1 MGLDAIIVLVIIGVA
16 TILFVTEVLSIDLVA
31 ILIMVSLVLTGVI
44 TPAEGV
50 AGFSN
55 PATLTVAF
63 MFVLSA
69 AMLKTGALQL
79 VATRLSDIFRYNF
92 YLGMFAMMVA
102 VGISSAFINN
112 TPVVAVLIPVVIQVA
127 HASHRNPTK
136 MLIPLSFASI
146 FGGSCT
152 LIGTST
158 NILVSGIAE
167 KNGLEPFSMFQMA
180 PLGLILFIAGIA
192 YMMVAGIRLLPENK
206 EEQNLEKKFE
216 LRDYM
221 TELQL
226 LDNADSVNKRIMD
239 SPLTKELEMEIIEI
253 QRNGNKFSLPP
264 GDMILQAGDILKVQ
278 CDVEKIKALKD
289 KVRVKIEP
297 SIRIGEDVVQ
307 TSGMTLVEM
316 VITANSSFEN
326 KTLRQLD
333 FRRKYR
339 AAPLAIRHRQE
350 VLHENIQDVPLK
362 AGDVILAEVKH
373 HFLDDLKQLEQSQES
388 PFIILSEEGIIDF
401 NKKRFGIVLAVI
413 AGVVTL
419 ATMNIVP
426 IMMGTIAGVSLLV
439 LLRCMTMKEVYEAIN
454 WKIVFLLAGALSLGS
469 AMTSSGLA
477 DSMAFGLINYLGDWG
492 PVAVVSGLYILTSLL
507 TNVMSNNASAALLA
521 PIAISTANALS
532 LSPVPFLI
540 AVMFAASA
548 NFMTPI
554 GYQTNAMVYSAG
566 QYYFRDFLKAGTLL
580 NLLFWVLAT
589 FLIPV
594 FYSF

>member
-226 LDNADSVNKRIMD
+226 LDNADSVNKPIMD

-419 ATMNIVP
+419 ATLNIVP

-477 DSMAFGLINYLGDWG
+477 DSMAFGLINYPGDWG

-507 TNVMSNNASAALLA
+507 TNVM
-521 PIAISTANALS
+521 
-532 LSPVPFLI
+532 
-540 AVMFAASA
+540 
-548 NFMTPI
+548 
-554 GYQTNAMVYSAG
+554 
-566 QYYFRDFLKAGTLL
+566 
-580 NLLFWVLAT
+580 
-589 FLIPV
+589 
-594 FYSF
+594 

>member
-1 MGLDAIIVLVIIGVA
+1 MGLDAIIVLVIIAVA
-16 TILFVTEVLSIDLVA
+16 TILFATEALSIDLVA
-31 ILIMVSLVLTGVI
+31 ILIMVSLVLTGI
-44 TPAEGV
+44 ISPTEGV
-50 AGFSN
+50 SGFSN

-92 YLGMFAMMVA
+92 YMGMFAMMIA
-102 VGISSAFINN
+102 VGVASAFINN
-112 TPVVAVLIPVVIQVA
+112 TPVVAVLIPVVVQVA
-127 HASHRNPTK
+127 HASNRNPTK
-136 MLIPLSFASI
+136 MLMPLSFASI
-146 FGGSCT
+146 FGGCCT

-167 KNGLEPFSMFQMA
+167 KNGLDPFSMFQMA
-180 PLGLILFIAGIA
+180 PLGIILFVAGIA
-192 YMMVAGIRLLPENK
+192 YMMVAGIRLLPDNN

-226 LDNADSVNKRIMD
+226 LENADSVNKRIMD
-239 SPLTKELEMEIIEI
+239 SPLAKELEMEIIEI
-253 QRNGNKFSLPP
+253 QRNGNRFSLPP
-264 GDMILQAGDILKVQ
+264 GDMTLREGDILKVQ

-289 KVRVKIEP
+289 RMRVKVEP
-297 SIRIGEDVVQ
+297 SIRLGEDVLQ

-350 VLHENIQDVPLK
+350 VVHDNIQDVPLK

-401 NKKRFGIVLAVI
+401 NKRRFGIVLAVI

-419 ATMNIVP
+419 ATLNIVP

-469 AMTSSGLA
+469 AMTNSGLA
-477 DSMAFGLINYLGDWG
+477 DSMAYGLINYLGDWG
-492 PVAVVSGLYILTSLL
+492 PVAVISGLYILTSLL

-521 PIAISTANALS
+521 PIAISTSAAME
-532 LSPVPFLI
+532 LSPIPFLI

-566 QYYFRDFLKAGTLL
+566 QYYFRDFLKTGTLL
-580 NLLFWVLAT
+580 NLIFWVLAT
-589 FLIPV
+589 CLIPL